1 MKHFL
6 LSLAICVISLP
17 LFAQR
22 NTMSSAADS
31 DPQAKAILDKL
42 RTKYENLKAVK
53 ANFSLII
60 EIPEQAKEVQKGTL
74 AQAGD
79 NFRLELGDQNII
91 SDGKTVWLH
100 LKNNNEVQIMD
111 ADNDSG
117 DFLSP
122 KDLMQIYEQEDF
134 VYALTNQIK
143 EGDKLIEQIEFK
155 PIDRNSDY
163 SKLRLSVDKR
173 KNEIVRIKA
182 FSSDGTRYTMRID
195 KWVDNVNFPSGHFG
209 FDASQ
214 FPDIYVEDLRY

>member
-1 MKHFL
+1 MKQFL
-6 LSLAICVISLP
+6 LSLVLCAVALTA
-17 LFAQR
+17 FAQK
-22 NTMSSAADS
+22 NTLSNAADS
-31 DPQAKAILDKL
+31 DLQAKAILEKL
-42 RTKYENLKAVK
+42 RAKYENIGAVK

-60 EIPEQAKEVQKGTL
+60 EIPEQAKEVQQGTL
-74 AQAGD
+74 AQMGD
-79 NFRLELGDQNII
+79 KFRLDLGGQTVI
-91 SDGKTVWLH
+91 SDGSTVWLH

-111 ADNDSG
+111 ADDGSG

-134 VYALTNQIK
+134 VYALTNQKK

-155 PIDRNSDY
+155 PLDENSDY

-182 FSSDGTRYTMRID
+182 FSRDGTRYTMRID
-195 KWVDNVNFPSGHFG
+195 QWNTKVSFPSNHFG